1 MRNAI
6 LQEFVTLGAILLCCA
21 CGADGPAPGTEDEVA
36 GADTSAPEPPSV
48 QLIDSTI
55 SPAVAGEEGW
65 QYQQTADVDLT
76 GDGHLEHVVLTAR
89 VELYRG
95 RPAWD
100 DGQPWQ
106 VYVEDRSGTRTYL
119 YAQRLQLGT
128 LTLRV
133 TRGEGDP
140 PVVVLLEHLPD
151 RMRVVEA
158 SYMGPGRVSVAVRYQ
173 ADLDPRG
180 ETASPRLP

>member
-1 MRNAI
+1 MRPVSVLAR
-6 LQEFVTLGAILLCCA
+6 EAILLCCA
-21 CGADGPAPGTEDEVA
+21 CGADDPAAGTGDEVA
-36 GADTSAPEPPSV
+36 AADTISPAPPSV
-48 QLIDSTI
+48 QLVDSTI

-65 QYQQTADVDLT
+65 HYQQSVDVDLT
-76 GDGHLEHVVLTAR
+76 GDGHLERVVLTAR

-106 VYVEDRSGTRTYL
+106 VYVEDRSGTRTYV

-128 LTLRV
+128 LTMRV
-133 TRGEGDP
+133 TRGEADP

-173 ADLDPRG
+173 GDLDPLG
-180 ETASPRLP
+180 ETASPQLP